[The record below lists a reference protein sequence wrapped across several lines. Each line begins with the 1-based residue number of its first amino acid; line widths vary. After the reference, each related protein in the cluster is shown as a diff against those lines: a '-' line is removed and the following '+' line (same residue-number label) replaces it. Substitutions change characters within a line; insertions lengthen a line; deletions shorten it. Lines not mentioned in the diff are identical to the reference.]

1 MAINEAAW
9 EIAGNHVDFRGTFRM
24 ENTLAMKSV
33 CS

>member
-9 EIAGNHVDFRGTFRM
+9 EIAGNLADFRGTVRM
-24 ENTLAMKSV
+24 EAVKSV